1 VNQPTRATRR
11 GETGFVHPGSPEHGR
26 YVTASKVASILG
38 VSRFQSAWS
47 LWQHMRGN
55 VPPKPDAPTPEVFLV
70 GHAYELAL
78 AELWRLKNPAWR
90 LSPGEVQY
98 VTDLGF
104 PAMAT
109 VDRRASKGR
118 ARKIVEMK
126 TARDLSEFGDP
137 EKTGE
142 VPADYAAQ
150 LTFQMM
156 VSGVHDAEL
165 IVIGPFFQSIIY
177 RIDFD
182 EKVANWI
189 NQECRY
195 FYDSLKRDT
204 PPPLDDSVSTYYTA
218 KAMHP
223 DITLDLERVL
233 PEQLAVDL
241 QQAVAASKEAEAHA
255 RGLKSKV
262 LDLMGD
268 AQHGTANGE
277 RVVTRRPGARGSVNL
292 IVR

>member
-1 VNQPTRATRR
+1 MNNTTRVYRK
-11 GETGFVHPGSPEHGR
+11 GEAGFITPGSPDHR
-26 YVTASKVASILG
+26 QRISASKVASILG

-47 LWQHMRGN
+47 LWQHMKGN
-55 VPPKPDAPTPEVFLV
+55 VPLKPDAPTPEVFLV

-78 AELWRLKNPAWR
+78 AELWRLKNPGWR
-90 LSPGEVQY
+90 LSPSEVQY
-98 VTDLGF
+98 LTDLGF

-109 VDRRASKGR
+109 IDRRATRGR

-156 VSGVHDAEL
+156 VSGVYDAEL

-182 EKVANWI
+182 EKVADWI
-189 NQECRY
+189 AKECRY
-195 FYDSLKRDT
+195 FYDSLKQDT

-223 DITLDLERVL
+223 EITPDLERPL
-233 PEQLAVDL
+233 PEQLATDL
-241 QQAVAASKEAEAHA
+241 QQAVAAAKEAETHA

-268 AQHGTANGE
+268 AQHGTVNGE
-277 RVVTRRPGARGSVNL
+277 KIVTRRPGARGSVNL
-292 IVR
+292 IIR